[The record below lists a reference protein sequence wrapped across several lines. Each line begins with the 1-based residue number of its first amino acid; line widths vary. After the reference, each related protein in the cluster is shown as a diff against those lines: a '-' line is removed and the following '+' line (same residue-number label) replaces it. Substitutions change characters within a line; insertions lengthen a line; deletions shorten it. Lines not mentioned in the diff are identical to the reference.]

1 MYGRRRIADGDSVMD
16 ARKGG
21 VSSVVFGG
29 RAGEA
34 SLKDG
39 LFGGR
44 ENQNCRSDRPR
55 DHTGSYVKYPIPT
68 RDAQNERIE

>member
-1 MYGRRRIADGDSVMD
+1 VMD
-16 ARKGG
+16 AWKGG
-21 VSSVVFGG
+21 VSSAVFGG

-39 LFGGR
+39 LFRGR
-44 ENQNCRSDRPR
+44 ENQNCRSDQITVSARPPR
-55 DHTGSYVKYPIPT
+55 QVKYPIPT